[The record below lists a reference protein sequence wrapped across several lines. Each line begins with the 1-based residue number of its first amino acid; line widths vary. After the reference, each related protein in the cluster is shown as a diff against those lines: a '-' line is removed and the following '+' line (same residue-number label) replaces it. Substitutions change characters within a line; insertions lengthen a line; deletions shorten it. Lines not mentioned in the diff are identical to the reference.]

1 MRQHTVHAVIA
12 VKGLDRAK
20 SRLAGELSP
29 SHRARLVLAMLS
41 DTLRAAGAVTA
52 IDSLTVVTPDPRVA
66 ELARA
71 RGAAVHPEPADRSP
85 TSGESDRLNAAL
97 ADTADALRRRHGPV
111 DLLALQADL
120 PALRADELADM
131 LAAAPAAARSLV
143 VDHTGTGTAAL
154 LARAGTPLNPRFG
167 PDSAARHIADGAVEL
182 DGDWPGL
189 RLDVDTVAD
198 LDRASTLG
206 AGADTRALLRAI
218 DHRAPS
224 SGQGFAS
231 PGRGSGVSE
240 SITPVC

>member
-1 MRQHTVHAVIA
+1 MRQRTVHAVIA
-12 VKGLDRAK
+12 VKSLDRAK

-29 SHRARLVLAMLS
+29 PHRARLVLAMLS
-41 DTLRAAGAVTA
+41 DTLRAAGAVGA
-52 IDSLTVVTPDPRVA
+52 IGSVTVVTPDATVA

-85 TSGESDRLNAAL
+85 ASGESDRLNVAL
-97 ADTADALRRRHGPV
+97 TATADALRRRHGPI

-120 PALRADELADM
+120 PALRANELAEM
-131 LAAAPAAARSLV
+131 LAAAPAARSLV

-154 LARAGTPLNPRFG
+154 LARAGTPLSPRFG
-167 PDSAARHIADGAVEL
+167 PASAARHIADGAVEL
-182 DGDWPGL
+182 GGDWPGL

-198 LDRASTLG
+198 LDRVAALG

-218 DHRAPS
+218 GHRAPRTD
-224 SGQGFAS
+224 QEFAS
-231 PGRGSGVSE
+231 PGHRPGVAD

>member
-12 VKGLDRAK
+12 VKSLDRAK

-29 SHRARLVLAMLS
+29 PHRARLVLAMLS
-41 DTLRAAGAVTA
+41 DTLRAADAVAA
-52 IDSLTVVTPDPRVA
+52 IGSVTVVTPDPAVA
-66 ELARA
+66 ELART

-85 TSGESDRLNAAL
+85 ASGESDRLNAAL
-97 ADTADALRRRHGPV
+97 AATADALRRRHGFI

-131 LAAAPAAARSLV
+131 LAAAPADARSLV

-154 LARAGTPLNPRFG
+154 LARAGTPLRPRFG
-167 PDSAARHIADGAVEL
+167 PASAARHIADGAVEL
-182 DGDWPGL
+182 GGDWPGL

-198 LDRASTLG
+198 LDRASALG

-224 SGQGFAS
+224 SGQRFAS
-231 PGRGSGVSE
+231 PGRGPGVSE